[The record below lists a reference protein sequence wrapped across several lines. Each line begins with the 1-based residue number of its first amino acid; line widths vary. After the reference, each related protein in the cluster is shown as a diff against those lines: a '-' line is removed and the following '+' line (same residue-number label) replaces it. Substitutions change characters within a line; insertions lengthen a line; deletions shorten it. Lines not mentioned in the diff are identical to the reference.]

1 MYGYP
6 RNFCAWPDTIENS
19 YKMGT
24 NVAVY
29 ALQKAIVPVNIDI
42 KPGGYPNSIN
52 LKNKGNVPVA
62 ILSNANFDAT
72 SVDPNTVVFAG
83 ASALTIGMSQTDVN
97 GDGFADIV
105 LHFSTQNLKMQT
117 SDIEACLT
125 GMTSG
130 GQKFKGCDTVRV
142 IK

>member
-62 ILSNANFDAT
+62 ILSNANFDLIAT
-72 SVDPNTVVFAG
+72 
-83 ASALTIGMSQTDVN
+83 
-97 GDGFADIV
+97 
-105 LHFSTQNLKMQT
+105 NLRLR
-117 SDIEACLT
+117 SL
-125 GMTSG
+125 
-130 GQKFKGCDTVRV
+130 
-142 IK
+142 